1 MKPKLLTLV
10 ALVVTSAIAL
20 PWPSL
25 VRLKKME
32 QRVRIERS
40 RDRKEN
46 AHGPRSS
53 YPDADAH
60 RRGTRHVGT
69 LGASPDDR
77 ASIAAAS
84 ASRTGVRERLHQ
96 PARRARA
103 AADQTDRRQ
112 VAESVS
118 DGTPPWLA
126 GLAPSPHAAP
136 HQPRASGG
144 S

>member
-1 MKPKLLTLV
+1 MMCRNAKSSEMLLCT
-10 ALVVTSAIAL
+10 
-20 PWPSL
+20 SL
-25 VRLKKME
+25 VSLKTME

-46 AHGPRSS
+46 AHGHRSS

-69 LGASPDDR
+69 LGASADDR
-77 ASIAAAS
+77 ASVGAAS
-84 ASRTGVRERLHQ
+84 ASRAGVRERRHQ
-96 PARRARA
+96 YAGRARA

-118 DGTPPWLA
+118 DGTPRWLA
-126 GLAPSPHAAP
+126 G
-136 HQPRASGG
+136 
-144 S
+144 